1 MQILTVLR
9 ELYLEFLRSTD
20 ANIITVDTSCNL
32 EVHVIILTSNHHRL
46 LIHSAKGAE
55 TPIFLLYMT
64 TLLDLETSVK
74 VNHFYNHHTE
84 AMSHGQKHN
93 KIQVFSP
100 KVLILTSRSSQ
111 KEWRQLVLYSFATCS
126 TTLKVWKNLLKSFTN
141 HIFAISCMYTLIVH
155 GTYQVCI
162 LLSLTYG

>member
-84 AMSHGQKHN
+84 AMSHGQKHT
-93 KIQVFSP
+93 IQGFSP
-100 KVLILTSRSSQ
+100 KALILTYRSSQ
-111 KEWRQLVLYSFATCS
+111 NQWQQLVLYSFATCS
-126 TTLKVWKNLLKSFTN
+126 TTLKVWNNLPKSFTN
-141 HIFAISCMYTLIVH
+141 RIFAA
-155 GTYQVCI
+155 
-162 LLSLTYG
+162 